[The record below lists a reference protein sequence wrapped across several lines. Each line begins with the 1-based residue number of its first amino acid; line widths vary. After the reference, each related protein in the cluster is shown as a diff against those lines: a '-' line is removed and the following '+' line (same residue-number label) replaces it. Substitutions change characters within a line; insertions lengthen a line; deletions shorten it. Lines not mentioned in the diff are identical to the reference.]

1 MACYLC
7 VWCTLL
13 GDLILAEIYCVL
25 GRFCGG
31 MCCEREIMGMMERES
46 WRSFLKCF
54 LMWKGSLQ
62 GCLTHFCMSNYYW
75 SFDVKM
81 MRIER
86 LTLSFRGRELRCSVA
101 SKVKCMNF
109 PSKQNFSLTGHG
121 GRMLRL
127 VVVVLKTVFE
137 GCCKYLELITNVNMC
152 LNELWLH
159 CDH

>member
-1 MACYLC
+1 MLFMC
-7 VWCTLL
+7 VVHTV

-75 SFDVKM
+75 SFDLKM
-81 MRIER
+81 MRTER
-86 LTLSFRGRELRCSVA
+86 LTLRFRGRAKDAVSHPRLNVWIFHQNKTLVWQDMVDECFGWLLWYWNQFSKDVA
-101 SKVKCMNF
+101 SVWNL
-109 PSKQNFSLTGHG
+109 SRT
-121 GRMLRL
+121 
-127 VVVVLKTVFE
+127 
-137 GCCKYLELITNVNMC
+137 
-152 LNELWLH
+152 
-159 CDH
+159 